1 MKWIKCSERMPKD
14 NGRLILIWNIND
26 WELAFYDKNT
36 HAYDTPNAGWIKE
49 NIITHWALLPEPPK
63 E

>member
-1 MKWIKCSERMPKD
+1 MPKD
-14 NGRLILIWNIND
+14 NGKLILIWNIND